1 MRVIFKM
8 SSCKRLVQIVAW
20 LAVAAWM
27 IFIFCMSNQV
37 AEQSGEISKT
47 TTQIL
52 FERFF
57 SGFDELTEEQQTK
70 LVLDAEY
77 AVRKAAHISE
87 YFILSALVITALLFN
102 RLNPLK
108 RSITAVSISII
119 NAATDEFHQLFVL
132 GRSGKFTDV
141 LVDSIGIITAA
152 ALYLLITYIVK
163 KRKKRNFG

>member
-57 SGFDELTEEQQTK
+57 SGFDELTK

-119 NAATDEFHQLFVL
+119 YAATDEFHQLFVL

-152 ALYLLITYIVK
+152 ALYLLITYIIK
-163 KRKKRNFG
+163 RRKKRNFG